1 MKKRSVAV
9 KLGAGF
15 AVVLVL
21 AGLVGWFGIRGTS
34 RATDGVRELK
44 AAPVAQLD
52 VLARLGPDAV
62 DAQETLLLYTF
73 TGSAEEKALLSEL
86 DSTIEAEFTEL
97 SGIVPDADDQVVLA
111 ETKQAWDAYR
121 NAVDDQVLAALDRGD
136 RTAAQDA
143 AAGPVDELHTA
154 LMDGVTSLRATFTA
168 DAADQANHVLASS
181 AAARRQVFVFL
192 AVAVLIGAG
201 VAIWLSRRMAGD
213 LRAVGDAA
221 ASLAGGDLSKRAPVR
236 TSDEVGALATAF
248 NKMAAQL
255 ESMVEAERAAAES
268 LQQAVTTYSA
278 FAQRVAEGDLSA
290 RLTLAADGNGSSPAG
305 LQTLGHSLN
314 TMAAQLESMV
324 EAERGSAESLQRA
337 VTTYS
342 AFASQVARGEL
353 SARLDPPSANGA
365 SHALAEL
372 AGSLNAM
379 ASGLG
384 ELSGEVS
391 EGARH
396 ISSATAEI
404 LAAVSQHTA
413 GAAEQS
419 AALTQTSTT
428 VEEVR
433 AAAEQTSR
441 RAQDVAE
448 KAQAQVEVGE
458 EGAQVVEAIVGGM
471 GEIRDRVSAIAQGI
485 LALSEQ
491 TQAIGEITALVSD
504 LADQSNLLALN
515 ATIEAARAGEQGKG
529 FAVVAAEVRNLAEQS
544 KQATSQVRGILG
556 DIQRATN
563 AAVLATEQGTRVVE
577 SGLVQASRAGEVIG
591 ELTGAIAAGA
601 VSAAQIVASAHEQ
614 SVGMDQIA
622 QAMRE
627 VSAST
632 SQFVVGAQQSQQA
645 AEGLN
650 DLARALLVAT
660 EKYRT

>member
-1 MKKRSVAV
+1 
-9 KLGAGF
+9 
-15 AVVLVL
+15 
-21 AGLVGWFGIRGTS
+21 
-34 RATDGVRELK
+34 
-44 AAPVAQLD
+44 
-52 VLARLGPDAV
+52 
-62 DAQETLLLYTF
+62 
-73 TGSAEEKALLSEL
+73 
-86 DSTIEAEFTEL
+86 
-97 SGIVPDADDQVVLA
+97 
-111 ETKQAWDAYR
+111 
-121 NAVDDQVLAALDRGD
+121 
-136 RTAAQDA
+136 
-143 AAGPVDELHTA
+143 
-154 LMDGVTSLRATFTA
+154 VTS
-168 DAADQANHVLASS
+168 
-181 AAARRQVFVFL
+181 
-192 AVAVLIGAG
+192 
-201 VAIWLSRRMAGD
+201 
-213 LRAVGDAA
+213 
-221 ASLAGGDLSKRAPVR
+221 
-236 TSDEVGALATAF
+236 
-248 NKMAAQL
+248 
-255 ESMVEAERAAAES
+255 
-268 LQQAVTTYSA
+268 
-278 FAQRVAEGDLSA
+278 
-290 RLTLAADGNGSSPAG
+290 
-305 LQTLGHSLN
+305 
-314 TMAAQLESMV
+314 
-324 EAERGSAESLQRA
+324 
-337 VTTYS
+337 YS
-342 AFASQVARGEL
+342 AFASQVAQGEL
-353 SARLDPPSANGA
+353 SARLDPPGTNGSA

-372 AGSLNAM
+372 AQSLNAM

-391 EGARH
+391 QGARH